1 MFSGNNVQTKE
12 FGRKIVSQ
20 KCLVENNFGP
30 KKLLVKKILKRCFTF
45 NRWGQWRIIVN
56 NPQLKYIPIKF
67 QDYLTFPALLL
78 LSRIY

>member
-1 MFSGNNVQTKE
+1 MFKQKSLDEKLLVK
-12 FGRKIVSQ
+12 
-20 KCLVENNFGP
+20 KCLVEKNFGP

-45 NRWGQWRIIVN
+45 NRWGQWPIIVN